1 MKGYR
6 KKESA
11 AMRHKVFSP
20 TADKTNLK
28 NVRVRQP
35 RGGRCL

>member
-6 KKESA
+6 KPESA
-11 AMRHKVFSP
+11 KMRNKIFSP
-20 TADKTNLK
+20 TADKTNLR

>member
-6 KKESA
+6 KKESR
-11 AMRHKVFSP
+11 AMRNKVFAP

-28 NVRVRQP
+28 NVKFRQP
-35 RGGRCL
+35 RGGRCF